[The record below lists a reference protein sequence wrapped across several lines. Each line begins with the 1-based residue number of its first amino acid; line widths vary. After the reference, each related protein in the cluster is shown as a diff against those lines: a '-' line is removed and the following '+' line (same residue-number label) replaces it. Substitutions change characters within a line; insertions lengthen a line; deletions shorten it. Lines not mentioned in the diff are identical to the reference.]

1 MLSLVHTGKHRP
13 LRRVFVHV
21 CFYNCRFTVLDLLIY
36 LTGMLTHKCFCL
48 HVADSHSV
56 LNGNHQSFSSNGD
69 SKINNITERLQ
80 DSLVLKVSSS
90 AAGKRPVPQPSP
102 PNTLSERNNFT
113 TEDSIYEN
121 SNNNKTPPVPA
132 RSAHANHSSIHNPLT
147 SLSVTSSNTS
157 AVQRVQGS
165 PKPLR
170 NIRAETMSNTTLP
183 SMGSGQGIENFCLTH
198 KSSSKFSTPPLSNPR
213 VIGSSLQKRS
223 PSPMREQGHVDV
235 PQRLRTPEPTGS
247 TSLRERPPLSP
258 HMSCRGTPG
267 LHGLTSS
274 NASQGFTTKSTPE
287 SPQGHRKLTTKAEAM
302 RALYA
307 QSPSPLSGL
316 EKEPG
321 SLVRPGPGNAIKS
334 GLDSSPLA
342 SPRSQRKTMAG
353 SSSKEQ
359 SLKKPYTRE
368 RKNSISEI
376 SDNED
381 ELLEYHRW
389 QREERLRE
397 QEMEKL
403 VSDLHF
409 SYF

>member
-1 MLSLVHTGKHRP
+1 M
-13 LRRVFVHV
+13 
-21 CFYNCRFTVLDLLIY
+21 LDLLIY
-36 LTGMLTHKCFCL
+36 STGMVTHKCFCL
-48 HVADSHSV
+48 PFADSHSF

-69 SKINNITERLQ
+69 SKINSITERLQ
-80 DSLVLKVSSS
+80 DSLVWKASSS
-90 AAGKRPVPQPSP
+90 SAGKRPVPQPSP
-102 PNTLSERNNFT
+102 PNRVNERNNVT

-121 SNNNKTPPVPA
+121 SSSNKTPPVPA
-132 RSAHANHSSIHNPLT
+132 RSTHTTNSSVHNPLT
-147 SLSVTSSNTS
+147 SLSFTSSNS
-157 AVQRVQGS
+157 SVGQRVQGS

-170 NIRAETMSNTTLP
+170 NIRAETTLP

-198 KSSSKFSTPPLSNPR
+198 KPSSVKFSTPAPSIPR
-213 VIGSSLQKRS
+213 VVGSSLQKRS
-223 PSPMREQGHVDV
+223 TSPVREQGHVDV

-247 TSLRERPPLSP
+247 TSLRELPPLSP
-258 HMSCRGTPG
+258 HMSRSGTPG

-274 NASQGFTTKSTPE
+274 LASQGFTSKSTPE

-321 SLVRPGPGNAIKS
+321 SLVRPGPGSVITS

-342 SPRSQRKTMAG
+342 SPRSQRKTSCITMAG